1 VSAHSGGL
9 LKQGAHV
16 LGVACHECPI
26 DGGHTLTLHRIALVS
41 NGEQGNGSVTKDRQV
56 ALSELREGLVG
67 RPLQSVDEV
76 VIPSRGKSSH
86 LDRVGGVSQNVHM
99 NLAAPS
105 LN

>member
-1 VSAHSGGL
+1 
-9 LKQGAHV
+9 V
-16 LGVACHECPI
+16 LGVACHECPT

-56 ALSELREGLVG
+56 ALLELREGLVG

-76 VIPSRGKSSH
+76 VIPSCGKSSH